1 MASLNV
7 LFIILVLAAIVA
19 IVILM
24 LGVYFELRD
33 RNTKRL
39 LKDLE
44 DK

>member
-7 LFIILVLAAIVA
+7 LFIILALAAIVA
-19 IVILM
+19 VVILM

-33 RNTKRL
+33 RNTKRP